1 MFILNKLYFL
11 VRKVLDIHLS
21 AIIYVCN
28 ACGGR
33 RGLFINSDGDVK
45 IVNGLDSLESS

>member
-1 MFILNKLYFL
+1 MG
-11 VRKVLDIHLS
+11 IHLS

-33 RGLFINSDGDVK
+33 KGLFINSDGDVK
-45 IVNGLDSLESS
+45 IVNGLDSLESSYLSKKKDSLESS